1 MHYHDSTQQ
10 GTNLLIRFHPSNVLI
25 SLQKF
30 QVLTSNRCLATSESK
45 AWLCSVFDTHSLLQT
60 LAPMSHHW

>member
-25 SLQKF
+25 SLRKF

-45 AWLCSVFDTHSLLQT
+45 ASGYAQCLTHIHCYKH
-60 LAPMSHHW
+60 SHQ